1 VKEDGVTTQTR
12 PEWTGEPEE
21 PEDLASWSV
30 LEQLGRAL
38 HVPEAGLQATLDA
51 IARTAVETIGPARYA
66 GVNLYEHGKFMPQ
79 AVAGEPPLT
88 LDVLQQETGTGPCI
102 DASRDQ
108 ATIRVDD
115 MTAELRWPEYTKLAV
130 DLGVIGLLCVPLWV
144 GDQQLGSVSL
154 FATEPAAFTTAD
166 EHLARLFAAQAA
178 LALAEAHRTDQM
190 RQALANRDVIGQA
203 KGILMERH
211 RITADEAFVLLSE
224 RSQQV
229 NRKLKDVA
237 RRLAE
242 TGTLD

>member
-1 VKEDGVTTQTR
+1 MTTQTQ
-12 PEWTGEPEE
+12 PGGIGEPEE
-21 PEDLASWSV
+21 LDELASWSA

-38 HVPEAGLQATLDA
+38 RVPEAGLQATLEA
-51 IARTAVETIGPARYA
+51 IASTAVETIGPARYA
-66 GVNLYEHGKFMPQ
+66 GVNLYDHGKFMPQ

-115 MTAELRWPEYTKLAV
+115 MTTELRWPEYTKLAV
-130 DLGVIGLLCVPLWV
+130 DLGVAGILCVPLWV
-144 GDQQLGSVSL
+144 DDQQLGSVSL
-154 FATEPAAFTTAD
+154 FATEQAAFTSAH
-166 EHLARLFAAQAA
+166 ESLARLFATQAA
-178 LALAEAHRTDQM
+178 LALAEARRSDQM
-190 RQALANRDVIGQA
+190 RQALVNRDVIGQA

-211 RITADEAFVLLSE
+211 RITADEAFAQLSA

-229 NRKLKDVA
+229 NRKLNDVA